1 MHYVKIITL
10 LVPRKNIID
19 AVNTKVNLNEIG
31 SLQRKMTLID
41 DGHIRIWAWHD
52 MALSWHDR
60 PSGIWPSVVCCKLP
74 QCTNVQMLLKQ
85 GHFLVETEIKN

>member
-41 DGHIRIWAWHD
+41 DGHIRI
-52 MALSWHDR
+52 
-60 PSGIWPSVVCCKLP
+60 
-74 QCTNVQMLLKQ
+74 
-85 GHFLVETEIKN
+85 